1 MNKISYFVF
10 KSGEKGLYSDDWG
23 VKFCSPLVD
32 LEKTD
37 EEYRRIVESFDL
49 SPALI
54 RPSNNKVGIV
64 FLPWSNKKQLLGFIV
79 PGKDLVGRNNI
90 ALVAAF
96 IDEQLL
102 NESGT
107 SQNLVAMIWNSN
119 DVIGIAKN
127 RDQRLRFL
135 EGKKVLEKSILS
147 MSENIVSPSNF
158 PVLDENHAYLCVD
171 NNWEKKRKRLPAG
184 TQSDSVR
191 GLESKFR
198 KKKVFLWGTL
208 IVLFLMG
215 LSSLIFFQGADLE
228 ISQKFASPP
237 KQKLESS
244 TPQGS
249 PEGGGTV
256 PIRTEE
262 PSSNELS
269 QSTDM
274 QKQQRELSERVF
286 KEIKNR
292 YSSFDGLR
300 YLMLG
305 QVNSDATQI
314 GNLKISVLSDDHW
327 QLLNKKEICL
337 QTPLHNAEILL
348 PMAVPDNLYR
358 FFEGFV
364 GQFEIQSVPLKPDM
378 IRGFFVSIQEMDS
391 FRTGLSELIQEMM
404 RSGISLNK
412 VAFLDEQIQHELNLL
427 FSQGINDANAVV
439 LFFSKS
445 ENSNLYGYVID
456 INDLNVHSKERI
468 FFSAELQRCDKARF
482 ANCMNLSVSN
492 GSVPGISKEQN
503 VDNAVNISFKAR
515 KKVENINLRDLLKYF
530 WEDVIEATRF

>member
-37 EEYRRIVESFDL
+37 EEYRRIVDLFDL
-49 SPALI
+49 SPALK
-54 RPSNNKVGIV
+54 RPTDNKVGII
-64 FLPWSNKKQLLGFIV
+64 FLPWSKKKQLLGFIV

-107 SQNLVAMIWNSN
+107 PQNLVAMIWNSN

-127 RDQRLRFL
+127 RDQRLKYL

-147 MSENIVSPSNF
+147 MSEKIVSPSVF
-158 PVLDENHAYLCVD
+158 PELDANHAYLCVD
-171 NNWEKKRKRLPAG
+171 NNWEKKRKRIPAS
-184 TQSDSVR
+184 TQSDSVT
-191 GLESKFR
+191 GLESKLR
-198 KKKVFLWGTL
+198 NKKIYLWGAL
-208 IVLFLMG
+208 IVLFLIG
-215 LSSLIFFQGADLE
+215 LSLLVFFQGVDLE
-228 ISQKFASPP
+228 ISKNLASPP

-249 PEGGGTV
+249 PEGGGNN
-256 PIRTEE
+256 PIQTEA

-314 GNLKISVLSDDHW
+314 GDFKVSVLSEDHW
-327 QLLNKKEICL
+327 QLLHKNEIRL

-348 PMAVPDNLYR
+348 PLAVPENLYR

-378 IRGFFVSIQEMDS
+378 IRGLFVSIQEMDS

-404 RSGISLNK
+404 RSGFSSNK

-427 FSQGINDANAVV
+427 FSHGINDANAVV

-445 ENSNLYGYVID
+445 ENSNLHGYVID

-468 FFSAELQRCDKARF
+468 FFSDELQRCDKVRF
-482 ANCMNLSVSN
+482 AECMNLSVSS
-492 GSVPGISKEQN
+492 GSVPGISKERN
-503 VDNAVNISFKAR
+503 IENAVNISFKAR
-515 KKVENINLRDLLKYF
+515 EKVENINLRDLLKYF